1 MTNKSTSFIENK
13 SQLIKYFNDGIK
25 KDTNLRIGVEHE
37 KFLFNRKDLKRIDYE
52 KIKKVF
58 ELLKNNGWELQYE
71 NDKIIGLKKENQKIT
86 TEPGFQ
92 YELSGA
98 PFKNIHLVCS
108 ENSSHFNEL
117 KDVFSST
124 SITTSSIAY
133 DPFNKLIEIPK
144 SPKERY
150 KIMTSEMPKCGK
162 LSLDMMYKTAGI
174 QINYDYTSEEDFEK
188 KFKIGNYLAP
198 LTIAL
203 FANSPFNENKL
214 SGFLSYRGKVWQ
226 ETNRGGIMPITF
238 ENINFEKYIDHAIS
252 YPILFLKKN
261 GKYYSPNGQT
271 FKDFL
276 NSNLSFLK
284 GEKPTLEDFE
294 NHLGTIFTEI
304 RLKQVIEFRSLDTC
318 NFGCICNGPSFFTG
332 LIYGSLDET
341 YEIIKNWKKEEV
353 MDAYLNAP
361 KQGLNTLL
369 KNKKLIDWAK
379 IFLDISKKG
388 LDKRNELNKSGKN
401 ESIYLK
407 HIEEII
413 KNKKTRA
420 EMLIEQFNKAK
431 NLNFLVNH
439 DENFSYSGF

>member
-1 MTNKSTSFIENK
+1 MSNNPIATIENK
-13 SQLIKYFNDGIK
+13 GQLIQYFIDGIK
-25 KDTNLRIGVEHE
+25 KNNNQRIGVEHE
-37 KFLFNRKDLKRIDYE
+37 KFLFNKDDLKRINY
-52 KIKKVF
+52 KQLKQVF
-58 ELLKNNGWELQYE
+58 EILKDKGWEPE
-71 NDKIIGLKKENQKIT
+71 HEKDKVIGLKRDKQKIT

-92 YELSGA
+92 YELSGV
-98 PFKNIHLVCS
+98 PFKNIHSVCS
-108 ENSSHFNEL
+108 ENNSHFSEL
-117 KDVFSST
+117 KEVFSSA

-133 DPFNKLIEIPK
+133 DPFNKLFEIPK

-150 KIMTSEMPKCGK
+150 KIMTSEMPKGGK

-174 QINYDYTSEEDFEK
+174 QINYDYTSENDFEK

-198 LTIAL
+198 LTIAI

-238 ENINFEKYIDHAIS
+238 EKVNFEKYIDHVINFS
-252 YPILFLKKN
+252 ILFLKKK
-261 GKYYSPNGQT
+261 GKYFSPNDQT

-276 NSNLSFLK
+276 NGNLDFLK

-294 NHLGTIFTEI
+294 NHLGTIFTEL

-353 MDAYLNAP
+353 MEAYLNAP

-369 KNKKLIDWAK
+369 HNKKLIEWGK

-388 LDKRNELNKSGKN
+388 LEKRNELNKSGKN
-401 ESIYLK
+401 ETIYLK

-413 KNKKTRA
+413 NNKKTRA
-420 EMLIEQFNKAK
+420 DMLVEQFNKTK

>member
-1 MTNKSTSFIENK
+1 MTNKSNSFVENK
-13 SQLIKYFNDGIK
+13 TQLIQYFKYGIK
-25 KDTNLRIGVEHE
+25 KDTDLRIGVEHE
-37 KFLFNRKDLKRIDYE
+37 KFLFNKTDLKRINYDQ
-52 KIKKVF
+52 IKKIF
-58 ELLKNNGWELQYE
+58 EILKDKGWEPQLE
-71 NDKIIGLKKENQKIT
+71 KDKLIGLKRQNQKIT

-92 YELSGA
+92 YELSGS
-98 PFKNIHLVCS
+98 PFKNIHSVCS

-117 KDVFSST
+117 KEIFKST
-124 SITTSSIAY
+124 NITTSSIAY
-133 DPFNKLIEIPK
+133 DPFNKLTDIPK

-150 KIMTSEMPKCGK
+150 TIMTAEMPKGGK

-174 QINYDYTSEEDFEK
+174 QINYDYISEEDFEK

-226 ETNRGGIMPITF
+226 ETNRSGIMPITF
-238 ENINFEKYIDHAIS
+238 ENVNFEKYIDHAIN

-271 FKDFL
+271 FRDFL
-276 NSNLSFLK
+276 NGNLSFLK

-332 LIYGSLDET
+332 LIYGSLEET
-341 YEIIKNWKKEEV
+341 YEILKNWKKEEV
-353 MDAYLNAP
+353 MEAYLNAP

-379 IFLDISKKG
+379 IFLNLSKKG
-388 LDKRNELNKSGKN
+388 LEKRNELNKNGKN
-401 ESIYLK
+401 ETIYLK
-407 HIEEII
+407 HKEEII
-413 KNKKTRA
+413 SNKKTRA
-420 EMLIEQFNKAK
+420 EMLIEQYNKTK
-431 NLNFLVNH
+431 KLDFLINH

>member
-1 MTNKSTSFIENK
+1 MTNKSSSFIENK
-13 SQLIKYFNDGIK
+13 TQLIQYFNDGIK
-25 KDTNLRIGVEHE
+25 KDSNLKIGVEHE
-37 KFLFNRKDLKRIDYE
+37 KFLFNKKDLKRVDYDQ
-52 KIKKVF
+52 IKKIF
-58 ELLKNNGWELQYE
+58 EILKEKGWEPQLE
-71 NDKIIGLKKENQKIT
+71 KDKLIGLKRQNQKIT

-98 PFKNIHLVCS
+98 PFKSIHSVCS

-117 KDVFSST
+117 KEVFKST
-124 SITTSSIAY
+124 NITTSSIAY

-150 KIMTSEMPKCGK
+150 KIMTSEMPKGGK

-198 LTIAL
+198 LTIAI

-238 ENINFEKYIDHAIS
+238 ENINFEKYIDHAIN

-261 GKYYSPNGQT
+261 RKYYSPNSQT
-271 FKDFL
+271 FRDFL
-276 NSNLSFLK
+276 NGNLSFLK
-284 GEKPTLEDFE
+284 GEKPTIEDFE

-341 YEIIKNWKKEEV
+341 YEIIKKWKKEEV
-353 MDAYLNAP
+353 MEAYLNAP

-379 IFLDISKKG
+379 IFLDLSKKG
-388 LDKRNELNKSGKN
+388 LDKRNEVNKSGKN
-401 ESIYLK
+401 ETIYLK

-420 EMLIEQFNKAK
+420 EMLIEQYNKTK
-431 NLNFLVNH
+431 KLDFLINH

>member
-1 MTNKSTSFIENK
+1 MSNNSITTVENK
-13 SQLIKYFNDGIK
+13 SQLIQYFIDGIK
-25 KDTNLRIGVEHE
+25 KNNNQRIGVEHE
-37 KFLFNRKDLKRIDYE
+37 KFLFNKNNLKRIDYRQL
-52 KIKKVF
+52 KQVF
-58 ELLKNNGWELQYE
+58 EILKGKGWEPVYE
-71 NDKIIGLKKENQKIT
+71 KDKIIGLKRENQKIT

-108 ENSSHFNEL
+108 ENNYHFNEL
-117 KDVFSST
+117 KEVFSST

-133 DPFNKLIEIPK
+133 DPFNKLINIPI

-150 KIMTSEMPKCGK
+150 KVMTSEMPKGGK

-174 QINYDYTSEEDFEK
+174 QINFDYTSEEDFKK

-214 SGFLSYRGKVWQ
+214 SNFLSYRGKVWQ
-226 ETNRGGIMPITF
+226 ETNRAGIMPIAF
-238 ENINFEKYIDHAIS
+238 EKINFEKYVDYAIN
-252 YPILFLKKN
+252 YPILFLKKKE
-261 GKYYSPNGQT
+261 KYHSPNGQT
-271 FKDFL
+271 FNDYL
-276 NSNLSFLK
+276 NGNLNFLK
-284 GEKPTLEDFE
+284 GEKPTLKDFE
-294 NHLGTIFTEI
+294 NHLGTIFTEV
-304 RLKQVIEFRSLDTC
+304 RVKQIIELRSLDTC

-341 YEIIKNWKKEEV
+341 YEIIKNWKKEDV
-353 MDAYLNAP
+353 MEAYLNAP

-369 KNKKLIDWAK
+369 KNKKLVDWGK
-379 IFLDISKKG
+379 IFLDLSKRG
-388 LDKRNELNKSGKN
+388 LEKRNELNKSSKN
-401 ESIYLK
+401 ETIYLK

-413 KNKKTRA
+413 NNKKTRA
-420 EMLIEQFNKAK
+420 EMLIEQFNKVK

>member
-1 MTNKSTSFIENK
+1 LSNNLIPTIESK
-13 SQLIKYFNDGIK
+13 SQLIQYFINGIK
-25 KDTNLRIGVEHE
+25 KNSNQRIGVEHE
-37 KFLFNRKDLKRIDYE
+37 KFLFNKSDLKRIDYE
-52 KIKKVF
+52 KLKKVF
-58 ELLKNNGWELQYE
+58 DILKDKGWKIEYE
-71 NDKIIGLKKENQKIT
+71 KEKQIGLRKENRKIT

-98 PFKNIHLVCS
+98 PHKNIHLVCS
-108 ENSSHFNEL
+108 ENSSHFSEL
-117 KDVFSST
+117 KEVFNSV

-144 SPKERY
+144 NPKERY
-150 KIMTSEMPKCGK
+150 KIMTSEMPKGGK

-174 QINYDYTSEEDFEK
+174 QINYDYTSEDDFEK
-188 KFKIGNYLAP
+188 KFKIGNYLTP

-203 FANSPFNENKL
+203 FANSPFNEKKF

-238 ENINFEKYIDHAIS
+238 EKVNFEKYIDHAIN
-252 YPILFLKKN
+252 YPILFLKKK
-261 GKYYSPNGQT
+261 GKYHPPSGQT
-271 FKDFL
+271 FNDFL
-276 NSNLSFLK
+276 NGSLNFLK

-353 MDAYLNAP
+353 MNSYFNAP

-369 KNKKLIDWAK
+369 HNKKLIEWGK
-379 IFLDISKKG
+379 IFLDLSKRG
-388 LDKRNELNKSGKN
+388 LEKRNELNKSGKN
-401 ESIYLK
+401 ETIYLK

-413 KNKKTRA
+413 KNKKNRA
-420 EMLIEQFNKAK
+420 EMLIEQFNKTK

>member
-1 MTNKSTSFIENK
+1 MTNKSNSFIENK
-13 SQLIKYFNDGIK
+13 TQLIQYFKDGIK
-25 KDTNLRIGVEHE
+25 KDTDLRIGVEHE
-37 KFLFNRKDLKRIDYE
+37 KFLFNKTDLKRINYDQ
-52 KIKKVF
+52 IKKIF
-58 ELLKNNGWELQYE
+58 EILKDKGWEPQLE
-71 NDKIIGLKKENQKIT
+71 KDKLIGLKRQNQKIT

-98 PFKNIHLVCS
+98 PFKNIHSVCS

-117 KDVFSST
+117 KEVFKST
-124 SITTSSIAY
+124 NITTSSIAY
-133 DPFNKLIEIPK
+133 DPFNKLTDIPK

-150 KIMTSEMPKCGK
+150 TIMTAEMPKGGK

-174 QINYDYTSEEDFEK
+174 QINYDYISEEDFEK

-238 ENINFEKYIDHAIS
+238 ENVNFEKYIDHAIN

-271 FKDFL
+271 FRDFL
-276 NSNLSFLK
+276 NGNLSFLK

-304 RLKQVIEFRSLDTC
+304 RLKQVLEFRSLDTC

-353 MDAYLNAP
+353 MEAYLNAP

-369 KNKKLIDWAK
+369 QDKKLIDWAK
-379 IFLDISKKG
+379 IFLDLTKKG
-388 LDKRNELNKSGKN
+388 LAKRNELNKSGKN
-401 ESIYLK
+401 ETIYLK

-413 KNKKTRA
+413 SNKKTRA
-420 EMLIEQFNKAK
+420 EMLIEHYNKTK
-431 NLNFLVNH
+431 KLDFLINH
-439 DENFSYSGF
+439 EENFSYSGF

>member
-1 MTNKSTSFIENK
+1 MTNKSNSFIENK
-13 SQLIKYFNDGIK
+13 TQLIQYFKDGIK
-25 KDTNLRIGVEHE
+25 KDTDLRIGVEHE
-37 KFLFNRKDLKRIDYE
+37 KFLFNKTDLKRINYDQ
-52 KIKKVF
+52 IKKIF
-58 ELLKNNGWELQYE
+58 EILKEKGWEPQLE
-71 NDKIIGLKKENQKIT
+71 RDKLIGLKRQNQKIT

-98 PFKNIHLVCS
+98 PFKNIHSVCS

-117 KDVFSST
+117 KEVFKST
-124 SITTSSIAY
+124 NITTSSIAY
-133 DPFNKLIEIPK
+133 DPFNKLTDIPK

-150 KIMTSEMPKCGK
+150 TIMTSEMPKGGK

-203 FANSPFNENKL
+203 FANSPFYENKP

-238 ENINFEKYIDHAIS
+238 ENINFEKYIDHAIN

-261 GKYYSPNGQT
+261 RKYYSPNGQT
-271 FKDFL
+271 FRDFL
-276 NSNLSFLK
+276 NGNLSFLK

-369 KNKKLIDWAK
+369 KNKRLIDWAK

-401 ESIYLK
+401 ETIYLK

-413 KNKKTRA
+413 KNKKNRA
-420 EMLIEQFNKAK
+420 EMLIEQFNKTK

>member
-1 MTNKSTSFIENK
+1 MTNNSSTLIENK
-13 SQLIKYFNDGIK
+13 SQLVQYFDDGIK
-25 KDTNLRIGVEHE
+25 KDNQLRIGVEHE
-37 KFLFNRKDLKRIDYE
+37 KFLFNETNLKRIDYNR
-52 KIKKVF
+52 IKNVF
-58 ELLKNNGWELQYE
+58 EILKNKGWEPQLE
-71 NDKIIGLKKENQKIT
+71 KNKLIGLKRENQKIT

-98 PFKNIHLVCS
+98 PFKNIHSVCS
-108 ENSSHFNEL
+108 ENSNHFSEL
-117 KDVFSST
+117 KEIFKST
-124 SITTSSIAY
+124 AITTSSIAY
-133 DPFNKLIEIPK
+133 DPFNKLDEIPK

-150 KIMTSEMPKCGK
+150 KIMTAEMPKGGK

-174 QINYDYTSEEDFEK
+174 QINFDYTSEKDFEK

-203 FANSPFNENKL
+203 FANSPFSENKL
-214 SGFLSYRGKVWQ
+214 SGYLSYRGKVWQ

-238 ENINFEKYIDHAIS
+238 EQVNFEKYVDYAIN

-261 GKYYSPNGQT
+261 GSYHSPNGQT
-271 FKDFL
+271 FKDYL
-276 NSNLSFLK
+276 NGNLSFLK
-284 GEKPTLEDFE
+284 GIKPTLEEFE
-294 NHLGTIFTEI
+294 NHLGTIFTDV

-318 NFGCICNGPSFFTG
+318 NFGCICNGPSYFTG

-353 MDAYLNAP
+353 MEAYLNSP

-369 KNKKLIDWAK
+369 SNKKLIDWAK
-379 IFLDISKKG
+379 IFLELSKKG
-388 LDKRNELNKSGKN
+388 LEKRNELNKSGKN
-401 ESIYLK
+401 ETIYLK

-413 KNKKTRA
+413 KNNKTRA
-420 EMLIEQFNKAK
+420 EMLIEQFNKTK

>member
-1 MTNKSTSFIENK
+1 MTNKSNSFIENK
-13 SQLIKYFNDGIK
+13 TQLIQYFKDGIK
-25 KDTNLRIGVEHE
+25 KDSDLRIGVEHE
-37 KFLFNRKDLKRIDYE
+37 KFLFNKTDLKRINYDQ
-52 KIKKVF
+52 IKKIF
-58 ELLKNNGWELQYE
+58 EILKEKGWEPQLE
-71 NDKIIGLKKENQKIT
+71 KDKLIGLKRQNQKIT

-98 PFKNIHLVCS
+98 PFKNIHSVCS

-117 KDVFSST
+117 KEVFKST
-124 SITTSSIAY
+124 NITTSSIAY
-133 DPFNKLIEIPK
+133 DPFNKLIDIPK

-150 KIMTSEMPKCGK
+150 KIMTTEMPRVGK

-174 QINYDYTSEEDFEK
+174 QINFDYTSEEDFEK
-188 KFKIGNYLAP
+188 KFKIGNCLAP

-203 FANSPFNENKL
+203 FANSPFYENKP

-238 ENINFEKYIDHAIS
+238 ENVNFEKYIDHVLN

-261 GKYYSPNGQT
+261 NKYYSPNGQT

-276 NSNLSFLK
+276 NGNLSFLK
-284 GEKPTLEDFE
+284 REKPTLEDFE

-332 LIYGSLDET
+332 LIYGSLEET
-341 YEIIKNWKKEEV
+341 YEVIKNWKKKEV
-353 MDAYLNAP
+353 MEAYLNAP

-369 KNKKLIDWAK
+369 EDKKLIDWAK
-379 IFLDISKKG
+379 IFLDLSIKG
-388 LDKRNELNKSGKN
+388 LEKRNELNKSGRN
-401 ESIYLK
+401 ETIYLK

-413 KNKKTRA
+413 DNKKTRA
-420 EMLIEQFNKAK
+420 EMLIEQYNKTK
-431 NLNFLVNH
+431 KLDFLINH
-439 DENFSYSGF
+439 EENFSYSGF

>member
-1 MTNKSTSFIENK
+1 MTNKSNSFIENK
-13 SQLIKYFNDGIK
+13 TQLIQYFKDGIK
-25 KDTNLRIGVEHE
+25 KDTDLRIGVEHE
-37 KFLFNRKDLKRIDYE
+37 KFLFNKTDLKRINYDQ
-52 KIKKVF
+52 IKKIF
-58 ELLKNNGWELQYE
+58 EILKDKGWEPQLE
-71 NDKIIGLKKENQKIT
+71 KDNLIGLKRQNQKIT

-98 PFKNIHLVCS
+98 PFKNIHSVCS

-117 KDVFSST
+117 KEVFKST
-124 SITTSSIAY
+124 NITTSSIAY
-133 DPFNKLIEIPK
+133 DPFNQLTDIPK
-144 SPKERY
+144 NPKERY
-150 KIMTSEMPKCGK
+150 TIMTAEMPKGGK

-174 QINYDYTSEEDFEK
+174 QINYDYISEEDFEK

-214 SGFLSYRGKVWQ
+214 SGYLSYRGKVWQ
-226 ETNRGGIMPITF
+226 ETNRGGIMPIAF
-238 ENINFEKYIDHAIS
+238 ENVNFEKYIDHAIN

-261 GKYYSPNGQT
+261 GKYHTPNGQT
-271 FKDFL
+271 FRDFL
-276 NSNLSFLK
+276 NGNLSFLK

-341 YEIIKNWKKEEV
+341 YEIIKNWKKEEIIES
-353 MDAYLNAP
+353 YLNAP
-361 KQGLNTLL
+361 KQGLNAVLR
-369 KNKKLIDWAK
+369 NKKLIDWAK
-379 IFLDISKKG
+379 IFLDLSKKG

-401 ESIYLK
+401 ETIYLK
-407 HIEEII
+407 HLEEII

-420 EMLIEQFNKAK
+420 EMLIEQYNKTK
-431 NLNFLVNH
+431 KLDFLTNH

>member
-1 MTNKSTSFIENK
+1 MINK
-13 SQLIKYFNDGIK
+13 SQLIKNKSDLIQYFNDGIK
-25 KDTNLRIGVEHE
+25 NESQLKIGVEHE
-37 KFLFNRKDLKRIDYE
+37 KFLFNKNDLKRIDYNQ
-52 KIKKVF
+52 IKKVF
-58 ELLKNNGWELQYE
+58 EILSNKGWELQHE
-71 NDKIIGLKKENQKIT
+71 KDKVIGLKRKNQKIT

-92 YELSGA
+92 YELSGE
-98 PFKNIHLVCS
+98 PFKNIHSVCS
-108 ENSSHFNEL
+108 ENNTHFNEL
-117 KDVFSST
+117 KEIFNSV

-133 DPFNKLIEIPK
+133 DPFNKLSDIPN

-150 KIMTSEMPKCGK
+150 KIMTAEMPKGGR

-174 QINYDYTSEEDFEK
+174 QINYDYISEDDFEK

-203 FANSPFNENKL
+203 FANSPFTENKL
-214 SGFLSYRGKVWQ
+214 SGFLSYRSKVWQ

-238 ENINFEKYIDHAIS
+238 ESVNFEKYVDNVIN

-261 GKYYSPNGQT
+261 KRYYSPNGQT
-271 FKDFL
+271 FNDYL
-276 NSNLSFLK
+276 NGNLNFLK

-294 NHLGTIFTEI
+294 NHLGTIFTEV

-332 LIYGSLDET
+332 LIYGSIDET
-341 YEIIKNWKKEEV
+341 YEIIKNWRKEEV
-353 MDAYLNAP
+353 MQAYLNAP
-361 KQGLNTLL
+361 KLGLNATLEG
-369 KNKKLIDWAK
+369 KKLIDWAR
-379 IFLDISKKG
+379 IFFDLSKKG
-388 LDKRNELNKSGKN
+388 LEKRNEVNKSGKN
-401 ESIYLK
+401 ETIYLK

-413 KNKKTRA
+413 ESKKTRA
-420 EMLIEQFNKAK
+420 EMLIEQFNKTK